1 MARAKSLSRLRMSGR
16 PCLDDIFS
24 SWLSDLSKR
33 IYRSHRSYGGMPL
46 LDNDDGWDKFV
57 NLDDIHLGVSPEDYW
72 SDYYGIKRGRDKKR
86 GKRIKMTS
94 KKRFKRHDDIDDL
107 PFLGPSDENE
117 FVIKF
122 YTDIENSSN
131 HMEFHTLFEFDEF
144 CFNRGYSLSHS
155 DAINVAYMNEYHCC
169 LNPVLSAEGVFEVIG
184 AESEKKL
191 LSKFYSLSY
200 EGSY

>member
-24 SWLSDLSKR
+24 SWMSELSKR
-33 IYRSHRSYGGMPL
+33 LCRSPYPYGGMPYF
-46 LDNDDGWDKFV
+46 DSDDGWDKFV
-57 NLDDIHLGVSPEDYW
+57 NLDDIHLDACPEDYW
-72 SDYYGIKRGRDKKR
+72 SDYYGINRGRNKKH
-86 GKRIKMTS
+86 GKRIKMSS
-94 KKRFKRHDDIDDL
+94 KKRSKRHDDDYDL
-107 PFLGPSDENE
+107 SLLGPSEDDS

-131 HMEFHTLFEFDEF
+131 HMEFHTLYEFDEF
-144 CFNRGYSLSHS
+144 CFSHGYSLSHS
-155 DAINVAYMNEYHCC
+155 DSINVAYVNEYHCC
-169 LNPVLSAEGVFEVIG
+169 LNPVLSAEGVFEIIG